1 MSRFHREDR
10 GQAIV
15 LIAIVATALVLGVGA
30 AIDAGQLYIARRAAQ
45 NAADSAAWAGAVVR
59 LANGTAAAAQT
70 AATDAATLNGY
81 STGVTAVS
89 PPTSGVVSGDSQ
101 FIEVNITESVR
112 TFFFPTRTLT
122 VRAVAGAARS
132 GSGEAVLVLR
142 SDATANTLD
151 LQNTSFLTTTV
162 SGVHVNSSSANAVR
176 IANAAG
182 VQLTSVYT
190 RVVGGVVNGD
200 EAQIS
205 GTLVEGA
212 PTLAL
217 ADPYLNLPTPPTAGL
232 PGPLAAVDLN
242 NAPAGTVINPGIYN
256 GQIRIRGTSQ
266 VTMNPG
272 IYIIRRAG
280 APNNGGFLVEN
291 TATVT
296 SAAGGVLIFL
306 THANYPAAPPGTP
319 TCNPFDVAVTAGGNV
334 NLSPRTT
341 GAYAGLL
348 VYQDRTCTTASASS
362 QARNAGAKTLS
373 GTIYLPSSIY
383 IVTGGV
389 IYTWNAQLIVRQLQ
403 LTTNN
408 TRLNLNFVP
417 AAVRGNRVPALV
429 E

>member
-1 MSRFHREDR
+1 MNRFHHDDR

-15 LIAIVATALVLGVGA
+15 LIAIVATALVLGVGV
-30 AIDAGQLYIARRAAQ
+30 AIDSGQLYIARRAAQ
-45 NAADSAAWAGAVVR
+45 NAVDSAAWAGAVV
-59 LANGTAAAAQT
+59 LLSNGTAAAAQT
-70 AATDAATLNGY
+70 AATAAATLNGY
-81 STGVTAVS
+81 ATGVTAVS
-89 PPTSGVVSGDSQ
+89 PPPSGVVSGDGQ
-101 FIEVNITESVR
+101 FIEANITASVR
-112 TFFFPTRTLT
+112 TFFFAARTFT

-132 GSGEAVLVLR
+132 GSGEAVLVLN
-142 SDATANTLD
+142 DLATANTLD
-151 LQNTSFLTTTV
+151 LQNTSFLTTTG

-212 PTLAL
+212 PTVAL
-217 ADPYLNLPTPPTAGL
+217 ADPYLNLPAPPTAGL

-256 GQIRIRGTSQ
+256 GQIRIRGTSR

-280 APNNGGFLVEN
+280 ASNGGFLVEN

-306 THANYPAAPPGTP
+306 THANDPAAPPGTP

-334 NLSPRTT
+334 DLSPRTT

-362 QARNAGAKTLS
+362 QARDAGAKTFS
-373 GTIYLPSSIY
+373 GTIYLPSSDY

-389 IYTWNAQLIVRQLQ
+389 TYTWNGQLIVRQLR

>member
-1 MSRFHREDR
+1 MRRFHREER

-30 AIDAGQLYIARRAAQ
+30 AIDTGQLYIARRAAQ
-45 NAADSAAWAGAVVR
+45 NAADSAAWAGAVVL

-70 AATDAATLNGY
+70 AAANAAALNGY
-81 STGVTAVS
+81 SSGVTAVA
-89 PPTSGVVSGDSQ
+89 PPTSGVVSGDGQ

-112 TFFFPTRTLT
+112 TYFFPARTLT
-122 VRAVAGAARS
+122 VRAVGGAARS

-142 SDATANTLD
+142 TGAVANTLD
-151 LQNTSFLTTTV
+151 LQNTSFLTTSV

-176 IANAAG
+176 IAGAAG
-182 VQLTSVYT
+182 VRLTSVYT
-190 RVVGGVVNGD
+190 RVVGGVVDGD

-205 GTLVEGA
+205 GPLVEGA
-212 PTLAL
+212 PTIAL

-232 PGPLAAVDLN
+232 PGPLAAVDHN
-242 NAPAGTVINPGIYN
+242 NAGP
-256 GQIRIRGTSQ
+256 

-272 IYIIRRAG
+272 IYDGQIRIRGNTQVTMNTGVYIIRRAG
-280 APNNGGFLVEN
+280 ASNGGFLVEGA
-291 TATVT
+291 ATVT

-319 TCNPFDVAVTAGGNV
+319 TCNPFDVAVSTGSV
-334 NLSPRTT
+334 SLSPRTT

-348 VYQDRTCTTASASS
+348 VYQDRTCTTASVDS
-362 QARNAGAKTLS
+362 QARGAGAKTFS
-373 GTIYLPSSIY
+373 GTIYLPSSVY

-389 IYTWNAQLIVRQLQ
+389 AYSWNAQLIVRELR

-408 TRLNLNFVP
+408 TSLNLTFVP